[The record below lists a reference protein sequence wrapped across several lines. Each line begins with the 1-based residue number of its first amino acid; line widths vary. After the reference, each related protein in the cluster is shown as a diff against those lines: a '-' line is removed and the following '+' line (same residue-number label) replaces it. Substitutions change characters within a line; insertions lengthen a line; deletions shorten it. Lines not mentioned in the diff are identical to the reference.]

1 MRARGSL
8 ALSPFPPWEAKEVM
22 ISTNFDAYTWRARI
36 IPVFLAVFPLA
47 VAVALWVPDLALIGR
62 LAGMLLVPFGVA
74 MLMSQIGRD
83 LGKRREPRLW
93 QRWGGA
99 PTTQL
104 LRHRNDKANPIIRE
118 RYHKKL
124 VGLQPDLTLPTAEEE
139 ERDAV
144 RADHA
149 YEACVRYLITKTRDR
164 KQFPLLFSENVNYGF
179 RRNLWGMKPFG
190 ALFSLAGLAT
200 CALYLR
206 LYWENFQLVSAEA
219 SAGAFINLALFLF
232 WLFWVTP
239 SWVRIAGDAYAE
251 RLLETCE
258 ELQGKS

>member
-1 MRARGSL
+1 
-8 ALSPFPPWEAKEVM
+8 M

-36 IPVFLAVFPLA
+36 IPVFVVIFPLA
-47 VAVALWVPDLALIGR
+47 VAVALWAPGLALIGR
-62 LAGMLLVPFGVA
+62 LAGMVLVPFGVA
-74 MLMSQIGRD
+74 MLMSQIGTD

-93 QRWGGA
+93 GKWGGA

-104 LRHRNDKANPIIRE
+104 LRHGNDKANPVIRE
-118 RYHKKL
+118 RYHKRL
-124 VGLQPDLTLPTAEEE
+124 AALQPDLTLPTAEEE
-139 ERDAV
+139 AGDAA

-149 YEACVRYLITKTRDR
+149 YEACVRYLITRTRDR
-164 KQFPLLFSENVNYGF
+164 KRFPLLFGENVNYGF

-190 ALFSLAGLAT
+190 ALFSLAGLAA
-200 CALYLR
+200 CGLYLR
-206 LYWENFQLVSAEA
+206 LYWESFRFVSAEGA
-219 SAGAFINLALFLF
+219 AGAAINLALLLF

>member
-1 MRARGSL
+1 
-8 ALSPFPPWEAKEVM
+8 M

-36 IPVFLAVFPLA
+36 IPVFVVIFPLA
-47 VAVALWVPDLALIGR
+47 VAVSLWAPGLALIGR

-93 QRWGGA
+93 GKWGGA

-104 LRHRNDKANPIIRE
+104 LRHGNDKANPVIRE
-118 RYHKKL
+118 RYHKRL
-124 VGLQPDLTLPTAEEE
+124 AALQPDLTLPTAEEE
-139 ERDAV
+139 AGDAA

-149 YEACVRYLITKTRDR
+149 YEACVRYLITRTRDR
-164 KQFPLLFSENVNYGF
+164 KRFPLLFGENVNYGF

-190 ALFSLAGLAT
+190 ALFSLAGLAA
-200 CALYLR
+200 CGLYLR
-206 LYWENFQLVSAEA
+206 LYWESFRLVSAEGA
-219 SAGAFINLALFLF
+219 AGAAINLALILF

-258 ELQGKS
+258 ELQEKS